1 VPVRFEDKVAVISGG
16 GSGIGAATARR
27 LAAEGARVVV
37 TGRRDAPLRAVAD
50 EVDGLAIAGD
60 VTEPGHAEA
69 VVRAAYETFGGL
81 DVVVANAG
89 IAFGGT
95 VAEITDEHWQRTLDV
110 NLTGAMRLIRAAIP
124 ALADG
129 GGGSIVLVSSVSG
142 VVASPSSA
150 AYMASKAAL
159 IALASSIALDH
170 AGQGIRA
177 NALCPGWVRTGMGDD
192 AMADVATERDLDREQ
207 AYSLA
212 TAAIPLRRPAQ
223 PEEVAACAAFLASD
237 DASYVTGTSLFVDG
251 GLLAVDPGSLVFDR
265 ALMVG
270 LSSGRAPG
278 DGPAR

>member
-27 LAAEGARVVV
+27 LAAEGAKVVV
-37 TGRRDAPLRAVAD
+37 TGRREAQLRAVAD
-50 EVDGLAIAGD
+50 EVEGLALAGD
-60 VTEPGHAEA
+60 VIEPGHAEA
-69 VVRAAYETFGGL
+69 VVEAAVETFGEI
-81 DVVVANAG
+81 DVVVSNAG
-89 IAFGGT
+89 VAFGGT
-95 VAEITDEHWQRTLDV
+95 VAGVTDEHWQRTLDV

-170 AGQGIRA
+170 AAQGIRA

-192 AMADVATERDLDREQ
+192 AMADVAAERDLDREQ

-237 DASYVTGTSLFVDG
+237 DASYVTGTTLFVDG
-251 GLLAVDPGSLVFDR
+251 GLLAVDPGGLVFDR
-265 ALMVG
+265 ALMEG

>member
-1 VPVRFEDKVAVISGG
+1 MRFEEKVAVISGG
-16 GSGIGAATARR
+16 GSGIGAAIARR
-27 LAAEGARVVV
+27 LAAEGATVVV
-37 TGRRDAPLRAVAD
+37 TGRRDAPLRAVAE

-60 VTEPGHAEA
+60 VAQPGHAEA
-69 VVRAAYETFGGL
+69 VVDAAIETFGGL
-81 DVVVANAG
+81 DIMVANAG
-89 IAFGGT
+89 VASGGT
-95 VAEITDEHWQRTLDV
+95 VAGITDEGWHLTLDV
-110 NLTGAMRLIRAAIP
+110 NLTGAMRLTRAAIP
-124 ALADG
+124 ALADR

-159 IALASSIALDH
+159 IALAKAIALDH

-177 NALCPGWVRTGMGDD
+177 NALCPGWVRTAMGDD
-192 AMADVATERDLDREQ
+192 AMADVAAERGLDREQ

-237 DASYVTGTSLFVDG
+237 EASYVTGTTLAVDG
-251 GLLAVDPGSLVFDR
+251 GLLAVDPGGLVFDR
-265 ALMVG
+265 AAMEG
-270 LSSGRAPG
+270 LASRPAPE